1 MQQKENCM
9 QLLIYLEGQF
19 SLQTVVRTKTK
30 RHERKEN
37 KFSLHIGLQVLQR
50 EDSGFLRACFFK
62 KTLKRA

>member
-1 MQQKENCM
+1 M

-19 SLQTVVRTKTK
+19 SLQTVVCTKTW

-50 EDSGFLRACFFK
+50 EYPGFLGCAFLRK
-62 KTLKRA
+62 H